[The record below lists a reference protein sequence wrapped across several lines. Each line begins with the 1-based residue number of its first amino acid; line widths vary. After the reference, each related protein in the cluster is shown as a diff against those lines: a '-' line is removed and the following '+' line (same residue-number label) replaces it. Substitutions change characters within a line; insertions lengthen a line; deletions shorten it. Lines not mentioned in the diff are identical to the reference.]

1 MDWPSRTHTHCFVV
15 SFLLD
20 HHAETKKC
28 CLRFHKFAH
37 RLRTSST
44 TTSNVCACDVFGVQ
58 VFFIIEIR
66 YVFHIQT
73 QLAVDQYR
81 DLSSN
86 DMSFQPTQLIRKYAH
101 NYGVTA
107 TPKYKCL
114 LANPV
119 AWHPCVCSSFMYPQG
134 HVTEMKKLEQSF
146 ERALFASPLESRNI
160 APIEVIHSQMEEFMQ
175 NRVVRM
181 SNQLI
186 PLDDFAPTEVLADAS
201 KKLKSSLERA
211 YGSTWQVVIIEGSYW
226 TTHTHSVRRTF
237 HFRHGSK
244 SIVVWQTPIR
254 RRLDRTTS

>member
-1 MDWPSRTHTHCFVV
+1 MEN
-15 SFLLD
+15 FLTTFNEIDKGQRNVIYREDLQKYVDENELD
-20 HHAETKKC
+20 EKMVERW
-28 CLRFHKFAH
+28 LE
-37 RLRTSST
+37 
-44 TTSNVCACDVFGVQ
+44 VF
-58 VFFIIEIR
+58 
-66 YVFHIQT
+66 
-73 QLAVDQYR
+73 
-81 DLSSN
+81 DLEN
-86 DMSFQPTQLIRKYAH
+86 RGRITLE
-101 NYGVTA
+101 NY
-107 TPKYKCL
+107 
-114 LANPV
+114 
-119 AWHPCVCSSFMYPQG
+119 CSVLGISL
-134 HVTEMKKLEQSF
+134 ESEKLEQSF